1 MAITGTDS
9 KGNQRQFWI
18 QSYVPVS
25 AINGDTRIFYVGMS
39 MPGVTHQ
46 MTYGV
51 NGDYLCSPS
60 DATFTAAKDFIW
72 SSTNTAFANID
83 KNTGLITFTTEGT
96 VSETEAIIK
105 ANSRVGGPSFNVRT
119 FRNVLW
125 RAICT
130 YSSSKSTGSIQKNYT
145 YAKVK
150 YVNTFTMDKGSMCNL
165 KFTSQESS
173 KFGSINFQDADYAIT
188 SSDTS
193 VAAVKATNSFT
204 GNNGNYVS
212 IQGQKAGTSTVVV
225 SLIDENRYNFKMTF
239 QVTVK

>member
-25 AINGDTRIFYVGMS
+25 AINGDTRIFYVGQSMS
-39 MPGVTHQ
+39 GVTHQ

-51 NGDYLCSPS
+51 NGDYLCSPG

-72 SSTNTAFANID
+72 SSTNAAFANID
-83 KNTGLITFTTEGT
+83 KNTGLITFTTEG
-96 VSETEAIIK
+96 VGETEAIIK
-105 ANSRVGGPSFNVRT
+105 ANDRFGGPSFNVRT

-125 RAICT
+125 RAICP
-130 YSSSKSTGSIQKNYT
+130 YSSSKSTGSIQKDDQFT
-145 YAKVK
+145 SVK
-150 YVNTFTMDKGSMCNL
+150 YTNSFTMDKGSMCNL
-165 KFTSQESS
+165 KFDSQGSS

-193 VAAVKATNSFT
+193 VAEVKATNSLT
-204 GNNGNYVS
+204 GKNGNYVS
-212 IQGQKAGTSTVVV
+212 ITGLKAGTSTVVV
-225 SLIDENRYNFKMTF
+225 SLIDENRYNFKMSF
-239 QVTVK
+239 KITVK